1 MSTNRTL
8 LSISSFANNF
18 FNANFEDIVSMSD
31 K

>member
-8 LSISSFANNF
+8 LSISGFANNF
-18 FNANFEDIVSMSD
+18 LNANFEDIVSMSD